1 MLFVLH
7 SCPVQ
12 ELCRTKVIGVPHSK
26 NLNLYVKR
34 YMPLTLGFDTA
45 RRLLSEVAGN
55 IFVDSLSS
63 NKYWHFIRCGEDLRS
78 CGACISDV
86 LWCQVLTMGRQAHHI
101 SDSQKETLT
110 QTVNNLCEVVQSRR
124 RSGRYSGVVL
134 ISRQLLE
141 TLASDHF
148 HCTGGQDQ
156 LKTEIAAIVKAEAAD
171 KNRQPFPTEVDSR
184 LKSDATKALFKRLP
198 RFVQMSMIRNR
209 DSSGLPV
216 LPKDLEAERILGRFV
231 QQELRNQPPVKKVK
245 ATFAPRF
252 HAMDLMT
259 SSPLPSAFDCAFG
272 YALGHTAALLVNERR
287 NFYVACCAGMHR
299 NTRYWEPCAIP
310 FTYLYPEVRPRVKP
324 SAAAAWDVP
333 SGSLVEV
340 VEEWVDCEH
349 GTSRGFIKSKNL
361 PSVASATSGDWLEVR
376 DSFAGN
382 DETCMRRHCE
392 QDASAGNVVCFVPN
406 GPKIVKMVD
415 RWTECR
421 WRGYKLFVKAR
432 HVQPAPA
439 GASLDT
445 VVHGGDSGKPGAR
458 AKAAA
463 GAEAEP
469 PAKRLKKGRPPC
481 KYGAGCYQKNT
492 LHRAKFSHP
501 GDADFVPDASGVA
514 SASSSGGTPS
524 ASVGDK
530 TGPVDSAPDVTMKEG
545 SAADAELPG
554 SVASAVSAVAAAPAG
569 VPAGDASAPAPTVPE
584 AKAPPEELHAP
595 PAPPAAV
602 PTSHSEAPAPGD
614 AGAKESRD
622 CDCCFDTVPSTD
634 GVSCPGKAHFF
645 CGPCLANFLE
655 AFKTSEYAEQ
665 KKAKGRALCPMKDSD
680 TPFGDGV
687 LAAFVPQDV
696 FDEYLQIRIKVA
708 EQSIQEEFEKENSAK
723 IEELKEKLAKAT
735 GSGEQ
740 LELDK
745 HRLKIIDDIFTL
757 KCPRCKMAFLDY
769 DNCSAISCSA
779 CKCGFCSFCLEDC
792 GKDAHSH
799 FYKNGSKCPNEGGP
813 LFVPHNVWQGYQ
825 NARKERLLCE
835 YLAGLPDEMR
845 KKVADLAAPDAKDLG
860 IEMPQDLSAAGLMP
874 EAHGIQRLKVTI
886 PRRMRGLILPV
897 KKDLPS
903 KVELKIPEP
912 SATVRLCS
920 PMLAPIVAWKVTATS
935 FGKSSI
941 AAHLPADHQVKIED
955 EWVECR
961 GLIKAKHIVG
971 MISLGKDVTLKEA
984 NGCGS
989 VLVRKTATQDE
1000 GKNALGYWD
1009 DGKKVKVVNHWIE
1022 CSWEG
1027 AGPSKRGIVQANC
1040 IPENDIV
1047 LRGPEEDCQA
1057 VLKLFKAKL
1066 GFDVEV
1072 FSLGGAKPKAAGK
1085 AKAKAKAKGKA
1096 KAKAG

>member
-1 MLFVLH
+1 
-7 SCPVQ
+7 
-12 ELCRTKVIGVPHSK
+12 
-26 NLNLYVKR
+26 
-34 YMPLTLGFDTA
+34 
-45 RRLLSEVAGN
+45 
-55 IFVDSLSS
+55 
-63 NKYWHFIRCGEDLRS
+63 
-78 CGACISDV
+78 
-86 LWCQVLTMGRQAHHI
+86 MGRQAHHI

-134 ISRQLLE
+134 ISRQLIE
-141 TLASDHF
+141 TLPEM
-148 HCTGGQDQ
+148 DQ
-156 LKTEIAAIVKAEAAD
+156 LKAEIAAIVKAEAAD

-310 FTYLYPEVRPRVKP
+310 FTYLYPE
-324 SAAAAWDVP
+324 DVP
-333 SGSLVEV
+333 SGSL

-421 WRGYKLFVKAR
+421 WRGYKLFAKAR

-445 VVHGGDSGKPGAR
+445 VGHGGDLGKPGAR
-458 AKAAA
+458 AKAAP
-463 GAEAEP
+463 GAEEVEP

-481 KYGAGCYQKNT
+481 KYGAGCYQKNP

-501 GDADFVPDASGVA
+501 GDADFVPDASGEP
-514 SASSSGGTPS
+514 SASSSAGTPS
-524 ASVGDK
+524 TSAGDK
-530 TGPVDSAPDVTMKEG
+530 TGSVDSAPADVTMKEG
-545 SAADAELPG
+545 SAADAELP
-554 SVASAVSAVAAAPAG
+554 SSAAEPAVSALAAAPAG
-569 VPAGDASAPAPTVPE
+569 LAAGDVSAPTVPE

-595 PAPPAAV
+595 PAIPDALP
-602 PTSHSEAPAPGD
+602 SKHSEAP

-622 CDCCFDTVPSTD
+622 CDCCFDNVPATD

-708 EQSIQEEFEKENSAK
+708 EQSIQEQFEKENTAK

-769 DNCSAISCSA
+769 DNCAWADLCETM
-779 CKCGFCSFCLEDC
+779 KPTRDC

-845 KKVADLAAPDAKDLG
+845 KKVADLVAPDAKDLG

-886 PRRMRGLILPV
+886 PRRMRGLIHPV
-897 KKDLPS
+897 KKELPS
-903 KVELKIPEP
+903 KVD
-912 SATVRLCS
+912 
-920 PMLAPIVAWKVTATS
+920 LAS
-935 FGKSSI
+935 DKS
-941 AAHLPADHQVKIED
+941 Q
-955 EWVECR
+955 
-961 GLIKAKHIVG
+961 
-971 MISLGKDVTLKEA
+971 
-984 NGCGS
+984 
-989 VLVRKTATQDE
+989 
-1000 GKNALGYWD
+1000 
-1009 DGKKVKVVNHWIE
+1009 
-1022 CSWEG
+1022 
-1027 AGPSKRGIVQANC
+1027 
-1040 IPENDIV
+1040 
-1047 LRGPEEDCQA
+1047 
-1057 VLKLFKAKL
+1057 
-1066 GFDVEV
+1066 
-1072 FSLGGAKPKAAGK
+1072 
-1085 AKAKAKAKGKA
+1085 
-1096 KAKAG
+1096 